1 MNQEFERIKAYISD
15 KRPFIESTLARL
27 VRIPSVRSAPEPG
40 APYGRECRHVLD
52 ETAAIFRENGF
63 AAEVSDDGYSL
74 AHYGGGVRKIGVF
87 GHADVV
93 PVSDGWMLGEPFSA
107 KLIGDFMIGRGT
119 GDDKAGVVASLL
131 AAMAIRDLGLPFAA
145 ELEIFTGSNEESGMG
160 DICAYRD
167 AHVLPEVSIVPDAA
181 FPLYRGEKGIL
192 RFWAVSRRRFEDII
206 SFEGGDAFNI
216 VLGKASVGLRAPI
229 SVSGEGLTL
238 SDGGKTLSATG
249 LSKHAALPEGSKN
262 AAFMLAGALE
272 KVVCANDRAVL
283 SALLELAG
291 NYCEG
296 LGVAEDDPIF
306 GKNTSATGMVRLRDG
321 RLAVSFDV
329 RYAPCTDDPVRTVRE
344 RLDKLGF
351 DCEIESDRPGFIIGD
366 DNEFLKLLL
375 SVYSECTGA
384 VDPKPCVNGGG
395 TYARYLKNAF
405 GIASACWRRPP
416 FDLPAGHGGCHQP
429 DEYVAIDGIADA
441 AAILAYMLLRIDG
454 RLTEQYQT
462 ETGLSH

>member
-1 MNQEFERIKAYISD
+1 MNNEFERIKAYISD

-40 APYGRECRHVLD
+40 APYGRECRRALE
-52 ETAAIFRENGF
+52 ETTAIFNENGF
-63 AAEVSDDGYSL
+63 SAEVYDDGYSL
-74 AHYGGGVRKIGVF
+74 AHCGGGGAKLGVF

-93 PVSDGWMLGEPFSA
+93 PVGDGWTLGEPFSA
-107 KLIGDFMIGRGT
+107 KLIGDFMVGRGT

-131 AAMAIRDLGLPFAA
+131 AAMAIRDLGLPFRA
-145 ELEIFTGSNEESGMG
+145 ELEIFVGSNEESGMG
-160 DICAYRD
+160 DIRAYRD
-167 AHVLPEVSIVPDAA
+167 AHELPEVSIVPDAA

-192 RFWAVSRRRFEDII
+192 RFWAVSRRKLEDIV

-238 SDGGKTLSATG
+238 SGDGRTLSAIG
-249 LSKHAALPEGSKN
+249 LSKHAAMPEGSKN
-262 AAFMLAGALE
+262 AAFMLAKALGN
-272 KVVCANDRAVL
+272 VVCENDRAVL
-283 SALLELAG
+283 SAMLELAG

-296 LGVAEDDPIF
+296 LGVAADDPDF

-329 RYAPCTDDPVRTVRE
+329 RYAPCTADPVWTVRE

-351 DCEIESDRPGFIIGD
+351 DCEIESNRPGFIIGD
-366 DNEFLKLLL
+366 DNEYLKLLL
-375 SVYSECTGA
+375 RVYSECTGA
-384 VDPKPCVNGGG
+384 VDPKPCLNGGG

-405 GIASACWRRPP
+405 GIASAGWRKPP
-416 FDLPAGHGGCHQP
+416 FELPAGHGGCHQP
-429 DEYVAIDGIADA
+429 DEFVSIDGIVES
-441 AAILAYMLLRIDG
+441 AAILTYMLVALDRKING
-454 RLTEQYQT
+454 
-462 ETGLSH
+462 